1 MSLGTSSIENAAPD
15 QASLKAASKLV
26 SPAKWPERFISGD
39 GGLIFG
45 ACQGS
50 GANPYRVV
58 VDLSDLGAKCS
69 CPSRK
74 FPCKHALALMLQYS
88 GGPAD
93 FVQAD
98 VPAWVAD
105 WLGRRRKTTTVAPS
119 SGEKKSI
126 AAAQMIEPEAPV
138 DPKVAA
144 RNAAAAAKRAAATR
158 AAITDGLAEMEA
170 WIADQLPAGLSEL
183 LADLTGR
190 CRRIAS
196 RLVDA
201 KAGTLA
207 GRIDG
212 IPARVLALPQ
222 RDRPDVLISE
232 LGKLVIIARDWGNGT
247 SPTPVVRRVI
257 MGAEKREVLLE
268 NNDALRHSGL
278 WEVLVS
284 RDETRRDG
292 LIARSTWLLGLDDS
306 SPRFAVLQDFFSATM
321 GKQGAAFTV
330 GQQFKAE
337 LIFYPAPTPL
347 RAQIVERR
355 VVDEHHPWPITP
367 QNRDIL
373 RGFTEALIH
382 EPWITELPIFLP
394 SGRLGKKED
403 AHYWT
408 GTDATLPLVSGGI
421 SDSVMGAELRQ
432 SVVLWN
438 GSVADLLASDTNFG
452 RYYSDA

>member
-292 LIARSTWLLGLDDS
+292 S
-306 SPRFAVLQDFFSATM
+306 
-321 GKQGAAFTV
+321 
-330 GQQFKAE
+330 
-337 LIFYPAPTPL
+337 
-347 RAQIVERR
+347 
-355 VVDEHHPWPITP
+355 HPC
-367 QNRDIL
+367 
-373 RGFTEALIH
+373 
-382 EPWITELPIFLP
+382 
-394 SGRLGKKED
+394 
-403 AHYWT
+403 
-408 GTDATLPLVSGGI
+408 
-421 SDSVMGAELRQ
+421 
-432 SVVLWN
+432 
-438 GSVADLLASDTNFG
+438 
-452 RYYSDA
+452 